1 MVDDP
6 SGNSATGRLER
17 EWISMRNAR
26 LRLVSA
32 SIGLSAAALLVL
44 AGGACPSYAGD
55 YVYEAPRQYDDD
67 WKVSSLQA
75 EGMDTDI
82 ITRLTNNVRD
92 GRFEGI
98 NSILIVRNGAI
109 VHEAY
114 FDGYDRESLQTIYSI
129 TKSVTSGL
137 IGIAIDNGVIDGVDE
152 TVADLLPDYAKTIK
166 DGRLKDVTLEEILT
180 LTSGIEWDEKSV
192 PYNDPGN
199 SEYHQVR
206 SRDWVKYVLERPI
219 RDEPGTRY
227 IYNTGSVHLLSAI
240 IKSRSGLYADQ
251 FAEKYLFEPLGITRY
266 DWNTDPKGYPC
277 TGGTHGGL
285 EMRTRDVAKF
295 GMLYLRDGK
304 WNGKQVISE
313 DWVRK
318 STSKHLTAF
327 DNTDFGYLWWLIKL
341 KIRDTPVDIVYGAGY
356 GGQSLA
362 LVPEL
367 DLMWVFTCWGRADD
381 ADTFGPMLMI
391 INSALK
397 Q

>member
-1 MVDDP
+1 
-6 SGNSATGRLER
+6 
-17 EWISMRNAR
+17 MRDTR
-26 LRLVSA
+26 WHSRRVG
-32 SIGLSAAALLVL
+32 ICLSAAASLVI
-44 AGGACPSYAGD
+44 ATGVCPSYAGD
-55 YVYEAPRQYDDD
+55 YVYEAPKQVDDG
-67 WKVSSLQA
+67 WRVSSLEA
-75 EGMDTDI
+75 EGMDIDI

-98 NSILIVRNGAI
+98 NSILIVKNGAI
-109 VHEAY
+109 VHEVY
-114 FDGYDRESLQTIYSI
+114 FEGYERESLQTIYSI

-137 IGIAIDNGVIDGVDE
+137 IGIAIDNGVIDGVDQTIE
-152 TVADLLPDYAKTIK
+152 ELLPEYAKDIK
-166 DGRLKDVTLEEILT
+166 DERLRDVTLEQILT
-180 LTSGIEWDEKSV
+180 LTSGLEWDEKSF
-192 PYNDPGN
+192 PYDDRRN

-240 IKSRSGLYADQ
+240 IKSRSGLYANE
-251 FAEKYLFEPLGITRY
+251 FAEKVLFEPLGITRY

-285 EMRTRDVAKF
+285 ELGTRDVAKF

-304 WNGKQVISE
+304 WNGKQVISA
-313 DWVRK
+313 DWVRE
-318 STSKHLTAF
+318 STTKHVTAF

-341 KIRDTPVDIVYGAGY
+341 KISDTPIDIIYGAGF

-362 LVPEL
+362 LVPKL
-367 DLMWVFTCWGRADD
+367 DLMWVFTCWGRAED

-397 Q
+397 K